1 MSMTQGEFRFPENIT
16 LDGERYA
23 LVYDPGNPSRA
34 QVLPNYKA
42 MFVQPTSA
50 CEPVELQGLG
60 KKWLAVLDTVIPA
73 MTAQQTGGRPVP
85 EKRYLCFILLDYQ
98 RDPMA
103 ILPQEMVMYGKIVAD
118 EKAYGLSRGRRI
130 LDAVLGSASAEAPKP
145 NANWTKQLAVLQEQ
159 QAPTSVTPEEAETHA
174 DD

>member
-1 MSMTQGEFRFPENIT
+1 MNTEFHFPENIT

-42 MFVQPTSA
+42 MFVQPTSV
-50 CEPVELQGLG
+50 CEPMELQGLG
-60 KKWLAVLDTVIPA
+60 KKWLAILDAVTPA
-73 MTAQQTGGRPVP
+73 MTAQQTGARPVP
-85 EKRYLCFILLDYQ
+85 EKCYLCFMLLDYQ
-98 RDPMA
+98 RDPMT
-103 ILPQEMVMYGKIVAD
+103 INPQEMVMYGKIVAS
-118 EKAYGLSRGRRI
+118 ENGSSRGRRI

-145 NANWTKQLAVLQEQ
+145 DVNWTKQLAVLQEPQ
-159 QAPTSVTPEEAETHA
+159 PPAAVTRQEAENDA